1 MSVRQLI
8 ELRREMFDLGLNVD
22 FAIRGDGL
30 MVQGPKYLD
39 RIMAIRELR
48 NRRINVVG
56 HEQKKLSDR

>member
-39 RIMAIRELR
+39 RIMAVKELA
-48 NRRINVVG
+48 NRRIKVVG
-56 HEQKKLSDR
+56 HEQKKLSNS